1 MKRFLGATTFAAPA
15 VLALVFLSCGGPEG
29 LSSGPDIAML
39 EPTDPKY
46 VLFNVC
52 VGFEERHRKILK
64 ANLCDDFI
72 FHFDP
77 EDVGANVNGYIIP
90 KYWTLDEFYAAAA
103 NIFAA
108 AYVIDCTLSYRG
120 IGTPGPGETEFRAE
134 DVRLGFRVLVDR
146 LNGYETYGGYC
157 DFEFRGYAPG
167 DGKTYWRVS
176 RWWDRTY
183 VEPPGDYEI
192 VDTTLGRILA
202 MYH

>member
-1 MKRFLGATTFAAPA
+1 MKRTTFGLVA
-15 VLALVFLSCGGPEG
+15 LALGVLSCGGPEG
-29 LSSGPDIAML
+29 LSSGPDTPML

-46 VLFNVC
+46 VLFNVN
-52 VGFEERHRKILK
+52 VGFEERGRKILK
-64 ANLCDDFI
+64 ANLCDDFV

-90 KYWTLDEFYAAAA
+90 ASWTLDEFYAATE
-103 NIFAA
+103 NIFAG

-134 DVRLGFRVLVDR
+134 DVSLSFRVHVDEN
-146 LNGYETYGGYC
+146 NGYRTYGGYC

-183 VEPPGDYEI
+183 VEPPGDYEL
-192 VDTTLGRILA
+192 VVTTLGRILA